1 MKKQVVLFSLLV
13 TMLTTLFPIAA
24 LAQQSGLINW
34 QKNGDLNAFLYG
46 DVDSITYSK
55 VDLDGRVHTNVV
67 VQEVWKQDSVVY
79 RMPLANID
87 SVTFKAPAPVYNNGV
102 FHFRDFHYPYV
113 TEVTGLTVTL
123 DASIPSDSL
132 PVVGQVV
139 VSDRAYEAPFIE
151 GFAGRVINLIRSGNE
166 VRIECEDVIL
176 EDIYDELLD
185 FGKTVVI
192 SQNNESN
199 LRAPRRIE
207 YLNEGEILWDLGTV
221 SLELVSENDSNYL
234 SLEINPFID
243 IDYTVRISKKRG
255 NLFRVIATDS
265 LVCQLNAGHKFINK
279 DFVKWEKFPG
289 EEVPGGNGPG
299 TFLIPTS
306 VPLLFLKVSLGGY
319 FNLNGTGSI
328 SASLPFTLVHHVGYD
343 SQNDGGVFNFKG
355 TRFETPSL
363 DVNLNAEVSG
373 GLAVKFSTCFI
384 ADQLASIK
392 FKVFAGPS
400 ASLDLNF
407 NSAFDYGPSLYNF
420 KDSKIS
426 LAPLTATV
434 SGGVTIAGKDIDLEY
449 TFPHKKYDYYLF
461 PDFTKPALP
470 GLDNSNISLTA
481 LTTSITRNLIFPV
494 RPGIG
499 LYQNDQLKYKHF
511 STKEYKREDKWNK
524 NDLQMELR
532 ANYPIGTYIAKPIF
546 EFLGGTIPV
555 DSISTVTIPDTLS
568 FPNKIT
574 VKNGETKYINVDGGW
589 GSYTLSNNDSSSI
602 KATFVPSNSD
612 VELGTSWP
620 PTNIAGYENESPRVK
635 ITGLKNTNTQAT
647 LAITD
652 VRPDTTISTSVN
664 VNDTGLEPIIQVS
677 PVKMNCET
685 VIWGD
690 TPSYSNAT
698 FTVTGNNLVGDISL
712 ESSDEAIFQVAPKK
726 ISPIQGTVDTCIVVT
741 YHPQSTGSHSAII
754 KISSSG
760 ADSRIVKVTGECVY
774 VNVTPS
780 SWDFETVVKGYNSS
794 KTFTVDTQGVTG
806 NISLSSNNANFK
818 LNKTSLGSNGGSF
831 TVTYEPSSV
840 GSHLGIIT
848 VSVGGV
854 IKTVSLNGK
863 CEAGYIT
870 VSPNPLDFGSALIPG
885 KSYSKSFTV
894 TTNVPGTLSSSS
906 NSGNGEFTVPTQI
919 KTGSNSVGF
928 KSDKAGDYSGVIN
941 IQDTKSG
948 ASAQLMMKAK
958 VVATI
963 TVTPASWDFGTVVK
977 GYNSKK
983 TFTVT
988 AQGVSG
994 NISLSSN
1001 NSKFKLDKS
1010 SLSSSGGTFD
1020 VTYDPGAVGTHS
1032 ATITIEGG
1040 GTTVSV
1046 PLNGKCEA
1054 GYITVSPNPLDF
1066 GSVLIPGKSYSKSF
1080 TVTTNVPGTL
1090 SSSSNSGNGEFT
1102 VPTQIKTG
1110 SNSVGFKS
1118 DKAGDYSGVINIQDT
1133 KSGASAQLMMK
1144 AKVVSSISANSLSFS
1159 SQNYATPQDLSI
1171 QCVGANSPLTLSVS
1185 GNTGLF
1191 IGLPSNGTSIS
1202 QSDANKGKTYS
1213 ISCKPSILNKDT
1225 ASVTIVISGGGAN
1238 SKTVYVNY
1246 KKNGGVSITTTR
1258 PDDIVVKDD

>member
-13 TMLTTLFPIAA
+13 TVLTTMFPITA

-46 DVDSITYSK
+46 DVDSITYSNI
-55 VDLDGRVHTNVV
+55 DLDGHVHTNVV

-79 RMPLANID
+79 RVPLANID
-87 SVTFKAPAPVYNNGV
+87 SVTFKAPTPVYNNGV

-139 VSDRAYEAPFIE
+139 VSDRAYEEPFIE

-192 SQNNESN
+192 SQNNESY

-207 YLNEGEILWDLGTV
+207 YVNEGEILWDLGTV

-234 SLEINPFID
+234 SLEVNPFID

-265 LVCQLNAGHKFINK
+265 LACQFNAGHKFINK

-343 SQNDGGVFNFKG
+343 SQNGGGVFNFKG

-384 ADQLASIK
+384 TDKLASIK

-400 ASLDLNF
+400 ASIDLNF
-407 NSAFDYGPSLYNF
+407 NSALDYGPSLYNF

-434 SGGVTIAGKDIDLEY
+434 LGGVTIAGKDIDLEY

-461 PDFTKPALP
+461 PDFTKPTLP
-470 GLDNSNISLTA
+470 ELNNNNISLTA
-481 LTTSITRNLIFPV
+481 LTTSITRNLIIPV

-511 STKEYKREDKWNK
+511 STKEYKREDEWNNK
-524 NDLQMELR
+524 DLQMELLS
-532 ANYPIGTYIAKPIF
+532 NYPVGTYIAKPIF

-555 DSISTVTIPDTLS
+555 DSISTVTIPETLS

-574 VKNGETKYINVDGGW
+574 VKKGEAKYINVDGGW
-589 GSYTLSNNDSSSI
+589 GSYTLSNYDSSSI
-602 KATFVPSNSD
+602 KATFVPTNSD

-620 PTNIAGYENESPRVK
+620 PTNIAGYENETPRVK
-635 ITGLKNTNTQAT
+635 ITGLKNTNTQAI

-652 VRPDTTISTSVN
+652 VRPNTTISTSVN

-677 PVKMNCET
+677 PVKLNCDT

-698 FTVTGNNLVGDISL
+698 FTVTGNNLVGDIYL

-726 ISPIQGTVDTCIVVT
+726 ITSIQGTADTCILVT
-741 YHPQSTGSHSAII
+741 YHPQGTGSHSADIT
-754 KISSSG
+754 ISSLG
-760 ADSRIVKVTGECVY
+760 ADSRTVKVTGKCVSF
-774 VNVTPS
+774 NVTPNT
-780 SWDFETVVKGYNSS
+780 WDFGTIVKGYNST
-794 KTFTVDTQGVTG
+794 KTFTVSALGMSG
-806 NISLSSNNANFK
+806 NISLSSSNGNFK
-818 LNKTSLGSNGGSF
+818 LDKTTLGATGGSF
-831 TVTYEPSSV
+831 TVTYEPNDV
-840 GSHLGIIT
+840 GTHSGTIT
-848 VSVGGV
+848 VTKGGV
-854 IKTVSLNGK
+854 TKTISLSGN
-863 CEAGYIT
+863 CEAGYINVT
-870 VSPNPLDFGSALIPG
+870 PNPLDFGSTLIPG

-894 TTNVPGTLSSSS
+894 TTNVPGALSHTC
-906 NSGNGEFTVPTQI
+906 NTGNGNGEFTAPQQI
-919 KTGSNSVGF
+919 KAGSNTVTFMSPT
-928 KSDKAGDYSGVIN
+928 AGSYSGVIN

-948 ASAQLMMKAK
+948 ASARLTMTAK

-963 TVTPASWDFGTVVK
+963 NVTPSSWDFGTIVK
-977 GYNSKK
+977 GYNSTK

-988 AQGVSG
+988 AQGFTG
-994 NISLSSN
+994 NISLSSS
-1001 NSKFKLDKS
+1001 NSNFKLDKTT
-1010 SLSSSGGTFD
+1010 LGATGGSFTVNYEPND
-1020 VTYDPGAVGTHS
+1020 VGTHS
-1032 ATITIEGG
+1032 GTITVTGG
-1040 GTTVSV
+1040 GTTVTV
-1046 PLNGKCEA
+1046 QLNGKCEA
-1054 GYITVSPNPLDF
+1054 GYINVTPNPLDF
-1066 GSVLIPGKSYSKSF
+1066 GSTLIPGKSYSKSF
-1080 TVTTNVPGTL
+1080 TVTTNVPGR
-1090 SSSSNSGNGEFT
+1090 
-1102 VPTQIKTG
+1102 
-1110 SNSVGFKS
+1110 
-1118 DKAGDYSGVINIQDT
+1118 AR
-1133 KSGASAQLMMK
+1133 A
-1144 AKVVSSISANSLSFS
+1144 
-1159 SQNYATPQDLSI
+1159 
-1171 QCVGANSPLTLSVS
+1171 
-1185 GNTGLF
+1185 
-1191 IGLPSNGTSIS
+1191 
-1202 QSDANKGKTYS
+1202 
-1213 ISCKPSILNKDT
+1213 T
-1225 ASVTIVISGGGAN
+1225 ASLLL
-1238 SKTVYVNY
+1238 
-1246 KKNGGVSITTTR
+1246 
-1258 PDDIVVKDD
+1258 